1 MNLDYENMSKSELIE
16 ELKIR
21 FAYIHVEDVI
31 RLYQG
36 GDVIGAIQSL
46 EVAFPEL
53 AGLSGYLSVS
63 RCSRCFGEF
72 DRI

>member
-21 FAYIHVEDVI
+21 FAYIHVDEVI
-31 RLYQG
+31 QLYQK
-36 GDVIGAIQSL
+36 GDIVGAAKHL

-53 AGLSGYLSVS
+53 AGLSSYLSVS
-63 RCSRCFGEF
+63 RCSKCFGEF